1 MAVNAP
7 SPRAQVSKGNMA
19 VNAPSPRAQPEDK
32 GRLLPYYPRQ
42 HVLTIIL
49 PVT

>member
-7 SPRAQVSKGNMA
+7 RAQA
-19 VNAPSPRAQPEDK
+19 EDE
-32 GRLLPYYPRQ
+32 GAFTAILTRQ

>member
-1 MAVNAP
+1 
-7 SPRAQVSKGNMA
+7 MA
-19 VNAPSPRAQPEDK
+19 VNAPSPRAQPEDE
-32 GRLLPYYPRQ
+32 GAFTAISPRQ

>member
-7 SPRAQVSKGNMA
+7 ESEV
-19 VNAPSPRAQPEDK
+19 QPDDE
-32 GRLLPYYPRQ
+32 GAFTAISPRQ